1 MFNIIDIKLKGVL
14 TRLSQNFQ
22 KLSEKKG
29 KVGWINRD
37 FSGGAVLNFWSKKLL
52 GSSLDSLL
60 KNSDACYLYPTC
72 SLV

>member
-29 KVGWINRD
+29 KVGWINLD
-37 FSGGAVLNFWSKKLL
+37 FSGGAVLNFLQKTPGGQVLT
-52 GSSLDSLL
+52 G
-60 KNSDACYLYPTC
+60 C
-72 SLV
+72 